1 MNRERDKMFQG
12 RNDLNL
18 QGKKRWLLLCFLAGL
33 VILVL
38 AEMAVHKHPAFDW
51 DGTYGFF
58 AGYGFFACLV
68 LLLLARIL
76 RPLVM
81 RSEDYYD
88 L

>member
-1 MNRERDKMFQG
+1 MVQG
-12 RNDLNL
+12 GNSLNI
-18 QGKKRWLLLCFLAGL
+18 QRKKRWLLLCFLAGL

-51 DGTYGFF
+51 AGTYAFF
-58 AGYGFFACLV
+58 AGYGLFSCLL

-76 RPLVM
+76 RRLVM

>member
-1 MNRERDKMFQG
+1 MFQG
-12 RNDLNL
+12 RNKLSF

-51 DGTYGFF
+51 AGTYGFF
-58 AGYGFFACLV
+58 AGYGLISCL
-68 LLLLARIL
+68 LLVLLARIL